1 MKYPQLVQM
10 PRDVED
16 WLEEQLKARGLD
28 AVVYSRY
35 ILSLLQQENFDYPH
49 EYLPSVSSQEKV
61 SFEIFLVTRNDF

>member
-28 AVVYSRY
+28 AVMYSQY
-35 ILSLLQQENFDYPH
+35 IVNLLQQDYWNDPN
-49 EYLPSVSSQEKV
+49 EYLPSVSSHEKV
-61 SFEIFLVTRNDF
+61 RNKIILFRT